1 MVTTDIDGFQ
11 VPLPTLVEF
20 LIFVGCKGVNLP
32 LQTIGS
38 MGAEEFLQNFSL
50 HVCPI
55 SDGPRPQGIEPNL
68 SHVLQSEREE
78 LQPHQIHIGDVLFEG
93 IACFLEL
100 PDV

>member
-1 MVTTDIDGFQ
+1 MVRTGIDGFQ
-11 VPLPTLVEF
+11 VPLPALVEF

-32 LQTIGS
+32 FQTIGS
-38 MGAEEFLQNFSL
+38 MGVEEFLQKFRL

-55 SDGPRPQGIEPNL
+55 SNGPRPQGVEPNL
-68 SHVLQSEREE
+68 SLVLQSQREE

-93 IACFLEL
+93 IAYFLKL